1 MQFITFSLATFE
13 QARLILDKK
22 QARVINFLNSY
33 SVFLFRKEKVFRES
47 VCGDSIY
54 NFIDGGIPSLFL
66 SLMKLQR
73 IFRLRGPTFTR
84 KFVETEKNSKIMFVG
99 NCSEKDLIKISKE
112 FNTPMKNLFCYSK
125 LPFIAPKIQFSKE
138 DIKKLIKEIKSKK
151 IKYCFICVGNP
162 RQEVLSFELSKS
174 VKETKFLSVGAALDF
189 LLGRKKEAPK
199 LVRELYLEWLYRLVT
214 DFKYSWRKV
223 WYSFVGLGYLVVGR
237 VRLNMN
243 KKI

>member
-1 MQFITFSLATFE
+1 
-13 QARLILDKK
+13 
-22 QARVINFLNSY
+22 
-33 SVFLFRKEKVFRES
+33 
-47 VCGDSIY
+47 
-54 NFIDGGIPSLFL
+54 
-66 SLMKLQR
+66 
-73 IFRLRGPTFTR
+73 
-84 KFVETEKNSKIMFVG
+84 MFVG

-223 WYSFVGLGYLVVGR
+223 WYLQQQW
-237 VRLNMN
+237 RLNYRYIN
-243 KKI
+243 EGYINT